1 MLVLAEQNRTFGY
14 AAAASVALHGA
25 VLLMNAPPMREA
37 LVPPPE
43 PPLIA
48 RLAEPAPPPRVE
60 PETPPAPPPA
70 PAPAPQKRVAKTK
83 PKPKPAPRPSEPVAA
98 PESEPQL
105 EAKTMDSPA
114 ETDSTQSEAPAP
126 AAAPPVATIA
136 PSPPAAPDPGEA
148 LARFRQQL
156 VDLAVRYKRYPRV
169 ALDNGWTGDVQVRI
183 DMAPSG
189 AVSAVTVRT
198 SSGYEILDAQA
209 LEMFR
214 KAAPQ
219 VAVPAALR
227 GKAFSVDV
235 RAIYNLQDRPG

>member
-1 MLVLAEQNRTFGY
+1 V
-14 AAAASVALHGA
+14 AA
-25 VLLMNAPPMREA
+25 
-37 LVPPPE
+37 PE
-43 PPLIA
+43 
-48 RLAEPAPPPRVE
+48 AEPQLETKSVDSPVETDSPPSE
-60 PETPPAPPPA
+60 APPAPP
-70 PAPAPQKRVAKTK
+70 
-83 PKPKPAPRPSEPVAA
+83 
-98 PESEPQL
+98 
-105 EAKTMDSPA
+105 
-114 ETDSTQSEAPAP
+114 
-126 AAAPPVATIA
+126 APPVATIA

-183 DMAPSG
+183 DVAASG
-189 AVSAVTVRT
+189 AVSGVTVKT